1 MNNTIYIQ
9 LFDAVVNTY
18 LMQHCGLRPTD
29 GEQYG
34 MVGEWAQPLSIFVS
48 SLVYL
53 MHAVFQK

>member
-18 LMQHCGLRPTD
+18 LMQHCGLRPTE

-34 MVGEWAQPLSIFVS
+34 MVGASIVYKYHIKFPHLFVARA
-48 SLVYL
+48 
-53 MHAVFQK
+53 MF

>member
-34 MVGEWAQPLSIFVS
+34 MVGEWVQPPSVVIS
-48 SLVYL
+48 SLVYSK
-53 MHAVFQK
+53 HATFQK